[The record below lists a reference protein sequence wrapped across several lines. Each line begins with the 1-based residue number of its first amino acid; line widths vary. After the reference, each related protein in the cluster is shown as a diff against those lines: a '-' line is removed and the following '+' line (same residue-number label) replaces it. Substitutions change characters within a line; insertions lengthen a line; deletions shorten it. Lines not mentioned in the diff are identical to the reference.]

1 MTEAEQREALRK
13 KQEYED
19 SGIPVDRLKIC
30 HGLKL
35 EQSFLWEEGF
45 VKFSSFIL

>member
-1 MTEAEQREALRK
+1 MNSNKKGNSMTEAEQREALRK

-35 EQSFLWEEGF
+35 E
-45 VKFSSFIL
+45 

>member
-1 MTEAEQREALRK
+1 MNSNKEKNPMTTTEQREALRK

-19 SGIPVDRLKIC
+19 SGIPVDRLKVC

-35 EQSFLWEEGF
+35 E
-45 VKFSSFIL
+45 